1 MAALEIWA
9 VKNLGLI
16 GLAIMV
22 ILGSLVAHLKS
33 YEASNVEWSTKQHIG
48 GIIRRLIYGTMAG
61 FIVWNLRLEYG
72 WSEPLSHVIT
82 GISAIFASD
91 AFDFLWI
98 TGKAWV
104 RRKLGLSEDRND
116 NQSK

>member
-1 MAALEIWA
+1 MAAIELWA

-61 FIVWNLRLEYG
+61 FVVYFLRQEYH

-82 GISAIFASD
+82 GIAAIFASD
-91 AFDFLWI
+91 AFDFLWVVI
-98 TGKAWV
+98 KAKA
-104 RRKLGLSEDRND
+104 RKILGLEAQND
-116 NQSK
+116 QSK